1 MQALTADEA
10 FLTARLSGRVEQVFS
25 RAVNLFIPETQ
36 QLLTLLSES
45 CDNAPNSCRL
55 ALTQCNTLFRPG
67 EQVQFSDSGIAVGED
82 KWIDTTSCQ
91 RWLAPKWALTAE
103 QFQQIP
109 WLRWSET
116 LHQQLQENE
125 TLFLYRGDNLFYQEI
140 ARVLQQRRQD
150 LYQALVQQNNVEN
163 AVAQFIGLG
172 IGLTPSADDYLAG
185 LGIILFIRGHPAE
198 KYREAFLSALS
209 RARNNTTLLSAVT
222 LEAAFQQRY
231 RECIGRFITSL
242 MTEPDKLTIQHITDI
257 KNIGSSSGCDMLFG
271 MADACA
277 LSHWSGGNYVNQ
289 DSC

>member
-1 MQALTADEA
+1 M
-10 FLTARLSGRVEQVFS
+10 
-25 RAVNLFIPETQ
+25 NLFIPETQ

-55 ALTQCNTLFRPG
+55 ALTQCDTLFRPG

-163 AVAQFIGLG
+163 AVAEFIGLG